1 MPRNVFGAMTLRQ
14 NCWAERTPEDVC
26 GDTGSPENGESWQC
40 TSGSFST
47 EGRTGKTGSGPGRGP
62 IRASGKTCFR
72 HLSNPVRTAGA
83 CAMPGLARTSHLG
96 GLQSS
101 FKTLLFDEEPS
112 GVTAP
117 TLPVAQALRQ
127 TSLGHPVPAAA

>member
-14 NCWAERTPEDVC
+14 NCWAERTPED
-26 GDTGSPENGESWQC
+26 GESWQC

-47 EGRTGKTGSGPGRGP
+47 EGRIGKTGSGPGRGP

-72 HLSNPVRTAGA
+72 HLSNPVRTAST